1 MTAFQDHSKDA
12 VDVARDDVA
21 STQRQWV
28 KPGLTRMAAGVAEFG
43 GSISG
48 DGASGLS

>member
-1 MTAFQDHSKDA
+1 MAALPHDFKTMVDIAREENTAN
-12 VDVARDDVA
+12 
-21 STQRQWV
+21 QRQWV

>member
-12 VDVARDDVA
+12 VDAVRTEETSA
-21 STQRQWV
+21 QRQWV
-28 KPGLTRMAAGVAEFG
+28 KPGLTRMSAGVAEFG

>member
-1 MTAFQDHSKDA
+1 MTALSENFKNA
-12 VDVARDDVA
+12 VEIAREEDTA
-21 STQRQWV
+21 GQRQWV

-48 DGASGLS
+48 DGSSGLS

>member
-1 MTAFQDHSKDA
+1 MTALQDNFKNT
-12 VDVARDDVA
+12 VDIARGEDTA
-21 STQRQWV
+21 SQRQWV

-48 DGASGLS
+48 DGNSGLS